1 MLEQASNLSSQVI
14 ENPFIYAKSI
24 AELENAISVVS
35 DMRNKK
41 SHIYTGKF
49 AQILGIEDYNIESSI
64 WESRI
69 ISLMSGEEQEK
80 KIVTE
85 LQFYNFISS
94 QPTNNRK
101 NYYLIC
107 KLNFHLSNG
116 TIINVLHRMYYLYD
130 GGQIRYAICV
140 Y

>member
-1 MLEQASNLSSQVI
+1 MDNRKKLNKILLEQASNLSSQVI

-85 LQFYNFISS
+85 LQFYNFIS
-94 QPTNNRK
+94 
-101 NYYLIC
+101 
-107 KLNFHLSNG
+107 
-116 TIINVLHRMYYLYD
+116 
-130 GGQIRYAICV
+130 
-140 Y
+140 